1 LLASAAFAETSVGGV
16 VFGKVNVAEGNTKKN
31 GPDETTEYVKTSGD
45 NARIR
50 VEVSGQNDEG
60 NFGGWIRLG
69 AGTYDG
75 GVGAAAYAWWKPL
88 DLLKLT
94 IGNNGGDGFFGG
106 VDGPTRWGFYQAAGD
121 LKIVD
126 ESYLFGRNWVEPI
139 PVGAF
144 YGGFNKFGLVITLTP
159 MDALEVNIGVPYSSS
174 AVDAED
180 LYLKTEAQVAYTIDG
195 IGKVALSFDGGRGVV
210 NAKKGTQGKPGD
222 WYIKPDGTVTWVTTE
237 AASKDDFDPNG
248 ELVKT
253 GLGIT
258 PTTGGKSGFEDP
270 SRVLLY
276 FGLTM
281 IENLGIDVGFAYTFP
296 LTTENS
302 IKKSYPIY
310 AGLGASYTM
319 GQLGIKARVQGKFL
333 ESEIGDW
340 SGAKKSEKGAVV
352 IFDVLPSYAVSDNLT
367 AYLAAGITYTGVGKY
382 DGKKDQE
389 EVDGKLE
396 DKKATIGWHIDPYLS
411 YSVGPGTFY
420 AGINL
425 SSSGAKTSGKDAAIG
440 KGKTYIDWAIPI
452 GLIYNF

>member
-1 LLASAAFAETSVGGV
+1 
-16 VFGKVNVAEGNTKKN
+16 
-31 GPDETTEYVKTSGD
+31 
-45 NARIR
+45 
-50 VEVSGQNDEG
+50 
-60 NFGGWIRLG
+60 
-69 AGTYDG
+69 
-75 GVGAAAYAWWKPL
+75 
-88 DLLKLT
+88 
-94 IGNNGGDGFFGG
+94 
-106 VDGPTRWGFYQAAGD
+106 
-121 LKIVD
+121 
-126 ESYLFGRNWVEPI
+126 
-139 PVGAF
+139 
-144 YGGFNKFGLVITLTP
+144 

-210 NAKKGTQGKPGD
+210 NAKKGTPGKAGE
-222 WYIKPDGTVTWVTTE
+222 WYINSSDGTVTWVTNE
-237 AASKDDFDPNG
+237 AASKDGFNPNG
-248 ELVKT
+248 ELIGT
-253 GLGIT
+253 NLT
-258 PTTGGKSGFEDP
+258 DAPTTGATAGFEDP

-319 GQLGIKARVQGKFL
+319 GQFGVKARVQGKFM

-340 SGAKKSEKGAVV
+340 SGAKKSEKGAV
-352 IFDVLPSYAVSDNLT
+352 ILFDVLPSYAVSDNLT
-367 AYLAAGITYTGVGKY
+367 AYLAAGITYTGVDKY
-382 DGKKDQE
+382 DGKKD
-389 EVDGKLE
+389 KLPNDD
-396 DKKATIGWHIDPYLS
+396 DKKATIGWHVDPYLA

-425 SSSGAKTSGKDAAIG
+425 SSNGAKNSGKPDEKTG
-440 KGKTYIDWAIPI
+440 EGKTWIKWAIPI